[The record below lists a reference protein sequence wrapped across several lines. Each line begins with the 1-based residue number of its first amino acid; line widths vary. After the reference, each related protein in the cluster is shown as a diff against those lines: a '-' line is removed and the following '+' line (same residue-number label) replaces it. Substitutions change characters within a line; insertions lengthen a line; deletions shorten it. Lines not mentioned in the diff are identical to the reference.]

1 MDLKDPKTQKML
13 IVAALMAAVIYFYFF
28 AAFIPFGFHAQ
39 MAQYGELRQHYEKL
53 TSDLFKA
60 RQMVNDLPKLK
71 KEYEELHASWLLA
84 KELLP
89 EEKEVAVLLSR
100 VTIAGQQ
107 SGVKFTLFRP
117 DPPRDREYYIEHPVE
132 VSVVGGFHEVASF
145 LSEIANLS
153 RIVNV
158 SSLKLVSYTKGK
170 PDEVVQATFT
180 ASAYTLKRG
189 ASNVR
194 TTTRGK

>member
-1 MDLKDPKTQKML
+1 MDLKDPKTQKMF
-13 IVAALMAAVIYFYFF
+13 IVAAVMVAVIYFYFF
-28 AAFIPFGFHAQ
+28 TPFLPFGFRAQ
-39 MAQYGELRQHYEKL
+39 AAKCRELSQNYEKL
-53 TSDLFKA
+53 TSDLSKA

-71 KEYEELHASWLLA
+71 REYEQLHESWLLA

-89 EEKEVAVLLSR
+89 EEKEVAILLSK

-107 SGVKFTLFRP
+107 SGVKFTLFKPGLPIERN
-117 DPPRDREYYIEHPVE
+117 YYVEHPVE
-132 VSVVGGFHEVASF
+132 VSVVGGFHEVAAF

-158 SSLKLVSYTKGK
+158 SRLKLVSYEKGE
-170 PDEVVQATFT
+170 PGEVVQANFI

-189 ASNVR
+189 AADVSTSTGN
-194 TTTRGK
+194 K